1 MGWIEMVGFVI
12 SWTQLWA
19 TPQNISDG
27 SPLELIWWKSRK
39 NNGKAVS
46 QANKEICVPLQ
57 KRPEKFAHIF
67 AFFFLKSQMCIFL
80 GESVHFYPLFI
91 PRGSSHLIW
100 DNFRRVTRYLQRAIF
115 GHNWHHIR
123 PRDGTNPSTTHL
135 PLSPTSPG
143 DNIRPTS
150 FQAPSYFTTKTC
162 WPYWYWYWLHDII
175 QSISYVRP
183 NLHLFRK
190 NEIKLDMIRSF

>member
-12 SWTQLWA
+12 SWTQLGA

-67 AFFFLKSQMCIFL
+67 AFFFKSQMCIFL

-100 DNFRRVTRYLQRAIF
+100 DNFKRVTRYLQRAIF

-123 PRDGTNPSTTHL
+123 PRDGPNPSTTHL
-135 PLSPTSPG
+135 PRWQYQANLISGALVFHHQNLLTVLILILTTWYHPIHLLCSPK
-143 DNIRPTS
+143 
-150 FQAPSYFTTKTC
+150 FTPF
-162 WPYWYWYWLHDII
+162 WG
-175 QSISYVRP
+175 RM
-183 NLHLFRK
+183 
-190 NEIKLDMIRSF
+190 KLN